1 MRTLRELSQDE
12 IEVIQKRV
20 EELRQGGL
28 SYRGISERI
37 AREFDVKV
45 SKATVLRWCRG
56 TNNTFNKTKRV
67 DLDASPE
74 LAYIVGAY
82 FGDASA
88 TEGSNYRYK
97 VKLKVVDREF
107 AEAFARA
114 LRGIGLNPRMGFEND
129 RTRTGRWYVEVTSKG
144 LFRFLTGPREG
155 LFEVAKAYPRE
166 FLRGFFDS
174 EGTVVFNRKSR
185 ALHVSASNYDLEVL
199 TLCKELLKK
208 LDIDS
213 RIYLHR
219 RKGTPVNIRGKMYRY
234 NSDLYR
240 VVVQRRRSVLNFYRE
255 VGFSI
260 PRKQLKLEEAL
271 DLLGMLKKEHQC
283 TDVDK

>member
-1 MRTLRELSQDE
+1 MRALRELSQSE
-12 IEVIQKRV
+12 IEAMQKRA
-20 EELRQGGL
+20 EELRRGGL
-28 SYRGISERI
+28 SYRKVSERI
-37 AREFDVKV
+37 SEEFDVKV
-45 SKATVLRWCRG
+45 SKTTVMRWCKG
-56 TNNTFNKTKRV
+56 TNDPFNKTKRI

-107 AEAFARA
+107 AEAFGSA

-129 RTRTGRWYVEVTSKG
+129 RTRTGRWYVEATSKS
-144 LFRFLTGPREG
+144 LFRFLTGSRER

-174 EGTVVFNRKSR
+174 EGSAVVSKGRVK
-185 ALHVSASNYDLEVL
+185 VVASNYDIEVL
-199 TLCKELLKK
+199 RFCQNLLEGREIHSK
-208 LDIDS
+208 
-213 RIYLHR
+213 IYKTKR
-219 RKGTPVNIRGKMYRY
+219 RGQPVMIRGKQYKY
-234 NSDLYR
+234 NSDLFTLTINQKESVYR
-240 VVVQRRRSVLNFYRE
+240 YTRE

-260 PRKQLKLEEAL
+260 PRKQNKLL
-271 DLLGMLKKEHQC
+271 SYFGLL
-283 TDVDK
+283 

>member
-20 EELRQGGL
+20 EELRQSGL
-28 SYRGISERI
+28 SYREISEQI
-37 AREFDVKV
+37 GREFDVKV
-45 SKATVLRWCRG
+45 SKATILRWCKG

-67 DLDASPE
+67 RLTPSPE

-88 TEGSNYRYK
+88 TEGRNYRYK
-97 VKLKVVDREF
+97 VKLKVIDREF
-107 AEAFARA
+107 AEAFGKA

-129 RTRTGRWYVEVTSKG
+129 KTRTGRWYVEATSKS

-155 LFEVAKAYPRE
+155 LFEVANAYPRE

-174 EGTVVFNRKSR
+174 EGTVVFDRKSR
-185 ALHVSASNYDLEVL
+185 TLHVSASNYDLDVL
-199 TLCKELLKK
+199 TLCEELLER
-208 LDIDS
+208 LGIDS
-213 RIYLHR
+213 KIYLHR
-219 RKGTPVNIRGKMYRY
+219 RKGTPVNIRGKMYQY

-240 VVVQRRRSVLNFYRE
+240 ITIQRRRSVLNFYRE
-255 VGFSI
+255 IGFSI
-260 PRKQLKLEEAL
+260 QRKQLKLKEAL
-271 DLLGMLKKEHQC
+271 ELLGMFKKEHQC
-283 TDVDK
+283 TDMSK

>member
-1 MRTLRELSQDE
+1 MRTLRELSQSE
-12 IEVIQKRV
+12 IEVIQRRTT
-20 EELRQGGL
+20 ELRENGM
-28 SYRGISERI
+28 SYLRISEQIGKEFNLRI
-37 AREFDVKV
+37 
-45 SKATVLRWCRG
+45 SKATVLRWCKG

-67 DLDASPE
+67 RLDPSPE

-107 AEAFARA
+107 AEVFRRA
-114 LRGIGLNPRMGFEND
+114 LGGIGLNPRMGFEND
-129 RTRTGRWYVEVTSKG
+129 KTRTGRWYVEVTSKG
-144 LFRFLTGPREG
+144 LFRFLTGPRKG

-185 ALHVSASNYDLEVL
+185 ALHVSASNYDLDVL

-219 RKGTPVNIRGKMYRY
+219 RKGTPVNIRGKMYQY

-240 VVVQRRRSVLNFYRE
+240 ISIQRRRSVFNFYRE

-260 PRKQLKLEEAL
+260 QRKQLKLKEAL
-271 DLLGMLKKEHQC
+271 DLLGMLKKEHQR

>member
-1 MRTLRELSQDE
+1 MRTLRDLSQSE

-20 EELRQGGL
+20 EELRQNGL
-28 SYRGISERI
+28 SYREISEQI
-37 AREFDVKV
+37 GREFNLRI
-45 SKATVLRWCRG
+45 SKATVLRWCKG
-56 TNNTFNKTKRV
+56 TNNTFNKTKKV
-67 DLDASPE
+67 LLSPSPE

-88 TEGSNYRYK
+88 MEGSNYRYK
-97 VKLKVVDREF
+97 VKLKVIDREF

-114 LRGIGLNPRMGFEND
+114 LSEIGLNPRMGFEND

-185 ALHVSASNYDLEVL
+185 ALHVSASNYNLEVL

-219 RKGTPVNIRGKMYRY
+219 RKGTPVNIRGKMYQY

-240 VVVQRRRSVLNFYRE
+240 ISIQRRRSVFNFCRE

-260 PRKQLKLEEAL
+260 QRKQLKLKEAL
-271 DLLGMLKKEHQC
+271 DLLGMFKKEHQC

>member
-1 MRTLRELSQDE
+1 M
-12 IEVIQKRV
+12 
-20 EELRQGGL
+20 

-37 AREFDVKV
+37 AREFDVRI

-107 AEAFARA
+107 AEAFAGA

-155 LFEVAKAYPRE
+155 LFEVAGAYPRK

-174 EGTVVFNRKSR
+174 EGSAVVSKGRVKV
-185 ALHVSASNYDLEVL
+185 LASNYDIEVL
-199 TLCKELLKK
+199 RLCQNLLEGLGIHSKTYK
-208 LDIDS
+208 TK
-213 RIYLHR
+213 H
-219 RKGTPVNIRGKMYRY
+219 KGQLVVIRGKQYRY
-234 NSDLYR
+234 NSDLFTLTINRKESVYR
-240 VVVQRRRSVLNFYRE
+240 YTRE

-260 PRKQLKLEEAL
+260 TLKQNKLL
-271 DLLGMLKKEHQC
+271 SYFGLL
-283 TDVDK
+283 

>member
-1 MRTLRELSQDE
+1 MRTLRELSQSE

-20 EELRQGGL
+20 EELRQNGL
-28 SYRGISERI
+28 SYREISEQI
-37 AREFDVKV
+37 GREFNLRI
-45 SKATVLRWCRG
+45 SKATVLRWCKG
-56 TNNTFNKTKRV
+56 TNNTFNKTKKV
-67 DLDASPE
+67 LLSPSPE

-97 VKLKVVDREF
+97 VKLKVIDREF

-114 LRGIGLNPRMGFEND
+114 LSRIGLNPRMGFEND

-174 EGTVVFNRKSR
+174 EGSVV
-185 ALHVSASNYDLEVL
+185 VSKGRVKVLASNYDIEVLRLCQNLLEVL
-199 TLCKELLKK
+199 GIHSK
-208 LDIDS
+208 
-213 RIYLHR
+213 IYKTKH
-219 RKGTPVNIRGKMYRY
+219 KGQPVVIRGKQYRY
-234 NSDLYR
+234 NSDLFTLTINRKESVYR
-240 VVVQRRRSVLNFYRE
+240 YTRE

-260 PRKQLKLEEAL
+260 PRKQNKLL
-271 DLLGMLKKEHQC
+271 SYFGLL
-283 TDVDK
+283 

>member
-1 MRTLRELSQDE
+1 MRTLRELSQGE

-20 EELRQGGL
+20 GELRKGGL
-28 SYRGISERI
+28 SYREISEQI
-37 AREFDVKV
+37 GREFDVKI
-45 SKATVLRWCRG
+45 SKATVLRWCKG

-67 DLDASPE
+67 RLSPLPE

-88 TEGSNYRYK
+88 TAGRNYRYK

-107 AEAFARA
+107 AEAFRKA
-114 LRGIGLNPRMGFEND
+114 LKGIGLNPRVGFEND
-129 RTRTGRWYVEVTSKG
+129 RTRTGRWYVEATSKG
-144 LFRFLTGPREG
+144 LFRFLTGPKER
-155 LFEVAKAYPRE
+155 LFDVAKAYPRE

-174 EGTVVFNRKSR
+174 EGTVVFNKKSR
-185 ALHVSASNYDLEVL
+185 TLHVSASNYDLEVL
-199 TLCKELLKK
+199 TLCEELLKK

-240 VVVQRRRSVLNFYRE
+240 ITIQRRASIFNFYKE
-255 VGFSI
+255 IGFSI
-260 PRKQLKLEEAL
+260 QRKQLKLEGAL
-271 DLLGMLKKEHQC
+271 ELIGMLKKERQ
-283 TDVDK
+283 

>member
-1 MRTLRELSQDE
+1 MRTLRELSQGE
-12 IEVIQKRV
+12 IEVIQRRV
-20 EELRQGGL
+20 KELREDGL
-28 SYRGISERI
+28 SYSGISGQIGEEFNVRI
-37 AREFDVKV
+37 
-45 SKATVLRWCRG
+45 SKATVLRWCKG
-56 TNNTFNKTKRV
+56 TNDTFNKTKRV

-74 LAYIVGAY
+74 LAYIVGVY

-97 VKLKVVDREF
+97 VKLKVIDREF
-107 AEAFARA
+107 AEAFAGA
-114 LRGIGLNPRMGFEND
+114 LRGVGLNPRTGFEND

-144 LFRFLTGPREG
+144 LFRFLTGPRER
-155 LFEVAKAYPRE
+155 LFEVAGAYPRE

-174 EGTVVFNRKSR
+174 EGTVVFTRKSR

-199 TLCKELLKK
+199 ILCKKLLKK

-240 VVVQRRRSVLNFYRE
+240 IVVQRRKSVLNFYRE
-255 VGFSI
+255 GWIFNTE
-260 PRKQLKLEEAL
+260 KA
-271 DLLGMLKKEHQC
+271 
-283 TDVDK
+283 T